1 MYYLGSSTTSIAWD
15 IKALD
20 REMTVVSWSS
30 HAATCSVPRSGPSDR
45 QKTATGPQ
53 PQPETTGPPVAV
65 AWIYTSGWLRLRKI
79 GLSTQ
84 PAGNQLQP
92 PATSLLTNEIL
103 TKASYYV
110 YIHVKYTSHL
120 IAILFQ

>member
-1 MYYLGSSTTSIAWD
+1 MVIAALSDD
-15 IKALD
+15 IQDRILKALETD
-20 REMTVVSWSS
+20 NFAITLRNALT
-30 HAATCSVPRSGPSDR
+30 HSVPRSGPSDR

-110 YIHVKYTSHL
+110 YIHVKYTLHL